1 MNSLPLLLPFA
12 IAALFGGLLQP
23 YNLFLAAHGAG
34 RSLRDLSLVIG
45 VGQKNRRLML
55 SLIASALR
63 SISWRVLCLP
73 PEWQLFGTALK
84 GVTSF
89 AAAAAAISGAPI
101 GIAFLVTAAVLTSVA
116 VYSTYKASRNFTS
129 ANSDSLEINAQHTAK
144 YLVKEIEAKNK
155 CLTENPG
162 RADGKT
168 WCQVTTERKAVQQQ
182 AQSL

>member
-1 MNSLPLLLPFA
+1 MVENNTDKEASESIVAEKQKANAKFNSLSTTF
-12 IAALFGGLLQP
+12 
-23 YNLFLAAHGAG
+23 NFLAGVMLAAG
-34 RSLRDLSLVIG
+34 MAI
-45 VGQKNRRLML
+45 
-55 SLIASALR
+55 I
-63 SISWRVLCLP
+63 
-73 PEWQLFGTALK
+73 GTALK

-89 AAAAAAISGAPI
+89 AAAATAISGAPI

-155 CLTENPG
+155 CLTENSG

-168 WCQVTTERKAVQQQ
+168 WCQVAAERKAAQQQ